1 MNIDIFEDCQQL
13 AQNFLAT
20 KERENYYETKGIADP
35 YSDYASMLTP
45 LTDEEVNQIK
55 PLKEKYGDQFVEHLN
70 EVFDDPDFISD
81 MFYGDPVDIDL
92 DTIHHQYKFTIHS
105 LSDEKVS
112 SREILVEL
120 SDEDYCK
127 LLAWHLLDSHLV
139 MNTLYY
145 RDDELYKKIMHD
157 VMCYFSDDGI
167 IMVDDP
173 FVVTME
179 EALADTEQILKDNNL
194 TQTGGYRVLFV

>member
-20 KERENYYETKGIADP
+20 KERVNYYETKGIADP
-35 YSDYASMLTP
+35 YPDYVSMLTA

-92 DTIHHQYKFTIHS
+92 ETIHHQYKFTIHS
-105 LSDEKVS
+105 LSGEKVS

-127 LLAWHLLDSHLV
+127 LLAWHLFDSHLV

-145 RDDELYKKIMHD
+145 RDEKLYKKIMHD
-157 VMCYFSDDGI
+157 VMYYLSDAGFV
-167 IMVDDP
+167 MVDAP

-179 EALADTEQILKDNNL
+179 EALADTEQILKNNDI
-194 TQTGGYRVLFV
+194 TKTEGYRYISL

>member
-1 MNIDIFEDCQQL
+1 
-13 AQNFLAT
+13 
-20 KERENYYETKGIADP
+20 
-35 YSDYASMLTP
+35 
-45 LTDEEVNQIK
+45 
-55 PLKEKYGDQFVEHLN
+55 
-70 EVFDDPDFISD
+70 

-105 LSDEKVS
+105 LSGEKVS

-157 VMCYFSDDGI
+157 VMYYFSDDGI

-179 EALADTEQILKDNNL
+179 EVLADKEQILKENNL